1 MKLLHQVMMKQNGA
15 FAWEDSEKGRFK
27 EEFFPP
33 VEIPVIEHT
42 PWVLKNYTYTA
53 WPAPGNMSTDQGE
66 NGFGH
71 Y

>member
-1 MKLLHQVMMKQNGA
+1 MKQNGA

-42 PWVLKNYTYTA
+42 AVGIEKIYLLPPGPT
-53 WPAPGNMSTDQGE
+53 PGNMSAD
-66 NGFGH
+66 
-71 Y
+71 